1 MIIAFQMIFIY
12 LTIYR
17 HLEFQ
22 GLIDSTN
29 NIADS
34 KVLIVHGTHDNIV
47 NPVDANKIREYYEKF
62 HVNPD
67 NVRCIMS
74 FHFLS
79 DCF

>member
-1 MIIAFQMIFIY
+1 MITFRMIFFY

-47 NPVDANKIREYYEKF
+47 NPVDANKIREYYEQF

-67 NVRCIMS
+67 NVIKINQ
-74 FHFLS
+74 FHVIF
-79 DCF
+79 